1 MRVLVVEDDLKL
13 ADLLVRALTEEAFE
27 VIVAHNGNDAIA
39 AIEAQS
45 PGIVVLDWMI
55 PEPDGLE
62 VCRRVRRAGFGAP
75 IILLTARGELED
87 RVRGLDT
94 GADDYLVKP
103 FEIDELL
110 ARLRA
115 LQRRAEGG
123 AQAAVGPLR
132 LSFAERAAYENDR
145 RLELTA
151 REFDLLACFVRHTDQ
166 VLSKSDL
173 LQRVWRI
180 DFDPGTNLV
189 EVHIS
194 RLRSKLGGVAP
205 LLETVRGGGYRLRS
219 ADA

>member
-1 MRVLVVEDDLKL
+1 VRVLVVEDDLKL